1 MRREYVI
8 LVLLMG
14 LVTYL
19 TRAPFLVFSKKIKL
33 PKVIARS
40 LKYFP
45 AAILATLIFPGI
57 FVPGGSLDIGL
68 TNPYLWAG
76 AVTAG
81 IVLFSKNS
89 IAGIVSGL
97 VCLVVLRQFMQFI

>member
-1 MRREYVI
+1 MPRDYII

-19 TRAPFLVFSKKIKL
+19 TRAPFLVFSKKIKM
-33 PKVIARS
+33 PKVIART

-57 FVPGGSLDIGL
+57 FVPSGTLNIGL

-76 AVTAG
+76 AVTG
-81 IVLFSKNS
+81 VIVLLSKNS

-97 VCLVVLRQFMQFI
+97 VCMVVLRQMF

>member
-1 MRREYVI
+1 MPRDYII

-19 TRAPFLVFSKKIKL
+19 TRAPFLVFSKKIKM
-33 PKVIARS
+33 PKVIART

-57 FVPGGSLDIGL
+57 FVPSGTLDIGL

-76 AVTAG
+76 AVTG
-81 IVLFSKNS
+81 VIVLVSKNS

-97 VCLVVLRQFMQFI
+97 VCMVVLRQMF

>member
-1 MRREYVI
+1 MPRDYII

-19 TRAPFLVFSKKIKL
+19 TRAPFLVFSKKIKM
-33 PKVIARS
+33 PKVIART

-57 FVPGGSLDIGL
+57 FVPSGTLNIGL

-76 AVTAG
+76 AVTG
-81 IVLFSKNS
+81 VIVLVSKNS

-97 VCLVVLRQFMQFI
+97 VCMVVLRQMF